1 MKPIILLV
9 EDNPTDEKLTVRA
22 FKKCAV
28 PHEIVVARDGAEA
41 LDYVFSTGP
50 HAGRDPLADLRVVLL
65 DLMLPRVSG
74 IDVLRRLRAEERTR
88 TLPVVVLTSSKE
100 EEDVIR
106 TYQFGANAY
115 VRKPVDFVEF
125 AEAAATIGL
134 FWLSLNRPVPSTR
147 GKL

>member
-22 FKKCAV
+22 FKKCTV

-41 LDYVFSTGP
+41 LDWVFGTGL
-50 HAGRDPLADLRVVLL
+50 HADRQILAELRVVLL

-74 IDVLRRLRAEERTR
+74 LDVLRRLRADERTR
-88 TLPVVVLTSSKE
+88 ALPVVILTSSKE

-106 TYQFGANAY
+106 TSQLGANAY
-115 VRKPVDFVEF
+115 VRKPVDFLEF
-125 AEAAATIGL
+125 AEAAATIGI
-134 FWLSLNRPVPSTR
+134 FWLSLNRPVPGSR
-147 GKL
+147 GLR